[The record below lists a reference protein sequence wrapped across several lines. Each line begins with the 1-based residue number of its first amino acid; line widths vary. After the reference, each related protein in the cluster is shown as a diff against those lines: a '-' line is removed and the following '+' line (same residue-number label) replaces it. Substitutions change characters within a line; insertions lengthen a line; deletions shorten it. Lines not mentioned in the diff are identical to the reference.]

1 METYIASV
9 RSRGT
14 SSVTDLE
21 SEANVENQ
29 IMKGAEEQFR
39 GMQKPG
45 QNL

>member
-9 RSRGT
+9 RSR
-14 SSVTDLE
+14 VTDLE